1 MVSQENTMNVGNDAA
16 GYIPVEADFKFKHT
30 DGELALDDNFAAQ
43 SFWKDVLIRYF
54 KKISAVIGLILIIII
69 TVFAIIGPGMND
81 FSYSEQSLTQKN
93 FAPRVKG
100 LEKLGDRKSVV

>member
-1 MVSQENTMNVGNDAA
+1 MNMGTDAA

-69 TVFAIIGPGMND
+69 TVFAIIGPV
-81 FSYSEQSLTQKN
+81 SYTHLDVYKRQVSKVRSGRLC
-93 FAPRVKG
+93 
-100 LEKLGDRKSVV
+100 